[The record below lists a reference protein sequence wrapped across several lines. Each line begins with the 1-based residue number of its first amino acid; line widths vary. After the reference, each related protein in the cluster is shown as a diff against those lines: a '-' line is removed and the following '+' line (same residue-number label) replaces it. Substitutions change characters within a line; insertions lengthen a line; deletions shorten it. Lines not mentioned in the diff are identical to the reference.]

1 MMNHMSSKV
10 NRINKKTENRL
21 APIMNSV
28 LEYAVALVMI
38 VLCVVLP
45 LYAQDGYYRIGDAK
59 FEIYRSI
66 MLLGMPFLLVLEILY
81 LIGCRFLKKEMS
93 VSVTDCLVAAY
104 LMFMAASVLCG
115 GFYEDMF
122 WGSDGWY
129 MGFFSQLSFVAIY
142 LFMSRFGRYYE
153 LILRTL
159 LAVGAVV
166 FTLGILHRIQI
177 DPLGF
182 YDGLSNEQKA
192 QFLSTLGQATWY
204 ASFLIV
210 VLPVGIALF
219 LYTKNRWNRLF
230 AGVVT
235 ALGMATLVS
244 QNSDSAYFALAG
256 FMLVFFS
263 DAVRERTTF
272 QRYLIVLSLFF
283 AAGKGMYFLMQK
295 YPNPDFEADFVS
307 RQVNATWIGWVFLAV
322 CILLL
327 TGSIYRAKRSL
338 PYPAKGLSKV
348 VKWSLY
354 VAGAGIFLA
363 VMVLV
368 LDARGVL
375 PSVLR
380 AIPDKIPYLHWNDEW
395 GNGRGRIWTFTAGV
409 YRQEPFI
416 KKLFGVGPDCYYSY
430 LLAEYPRELVLYWG
444 QKMLTNGHNEWF
456 TMLINGGIFGL
467 LSYMG
472 IFLSMIYR
480 AIHRKTEN
488 FLLIGIAAAGVS
500 YMAYNFFCYQQ
511 ILCTPFIFLLLGMG
525 EYILRQRVDKTKSP
539 S

>member
-1 MMNHMSSKV
+1 MMDHMSSKV

-28 LEYAVALVMI
+28 LEYAVAFAMI

-66 MLLGMPFLLVLEILY
+66 MLLGLPFLLVLEILY
-81 LIGCRFLKKEMS
+81 LVGCRFLKKEMS
-93 VSVTDCLVAAY
+93 VSMTDCLVAAY

-219 LYTKNRWNRLF
+219 L
-230 AGVVT
+230 
-235 ALGMATLVS
+235 
-244 QNSDSAYFALAG
+244 
-256 FMLVFFS
+256 
-263 DAVRERTTF
+263 
-272 QRYLIVLSLFF
+272 
-283 AAGKGMYFLMQK
+283 
-295 YPNPDFEADFVS
+295 
-307 RQVNATWIGWVFLAV
+307 
-322 CILLL
+322 
-327 TGSIYRAKRSL
+327 
-338 PYPAKGLSKV
+338 
-348 VKWSLY
+348 
-354 VAGAGIFLA
+354 
-363 VMVLV
+363 
-368 LDARGVL
+368 
-375 PSVLR
+375 
-380 AIPDKIPYLHWNDEW
+380 
-395 GNGRGRIWTFTAGV
+395 
-409 YRQEPFI
+409 
-416 KKLFGVGPDCYYSY
+416 
-430 LLAEYPRELVLYWG
+430 
-444 QKMLTNGHNEWF
+444 
-456 TMLINGGIFGL
+456 
-467 LSYMG
+467 
-472 IFLSMIYR
+472 
-480 AIHRKTEN
+480 
-488 FLLIGIAAAGVS
+488 
-500 YMAYNFFCYQQ
+500 
-511 ILCTPFIFLLLGMG
+511 
-525 EYILRQRVDKTKSP
+525 
-539 S
+539 